1 MRVVSRLSRVLALL
15 SMLVGTPSDAEAQI
29 QVDVALVLAVDVSYS
44 VDPAKSILQR
54 EGYVD
59 AFRSVPVAQA
69 ILSGPLGR
77 VAVAYV
83 EWAGEA
89 HQRVL
94 IPWTVIDSQDA
105 SLAFADT
112 LASHPL
118 WHAPGTSISGAIDFS
133 TSLFGP
139 VQIEAVRRVVDISGD
154 GANNDGR
161 PVANAR
167 DDAVASGFIITG
179 LPIEVGRFPGEDG
192 LEALNPYF
200 RDCVIGGLGAFT
212 APVVTP
218 SQFGHAI
225 RTKLIREI
233 SSEETRPPVIKAVG
247 VSPAHCLSGEIFLL
261 EQNMPNSRN
270 R

>member
-139 VQIEAVRRVVDISGD
+139 VQIEAVRRVQ
-154 GANNDGR
+154 GR
-161 PVANAR
+161 ITTPWIETPAEALAAR
-167 DDAVASGFIITG
+167 LASGQPLLEFPQIAFDWNDVRLLVRQITDV
-179 LPIEVGRFPGEDG
+179 LRRHEVIDAATATALHSVGRSPTLPDVMRAWFEQQPTLDIEM
-192 LEALNPYF
+192 LHE
-200 RDCVIGGLGAFT
+200 VLG
-212 APVVTP
+212 V
-218 SQFGHAI
+218 
-225 RTKLIREI
+225 
-233 SSEETRPPVIKAVG
+233 
-247 VSPAHCLSGEIFLL
+247 
-261 EQNMPNSRN
+261 
-270 R
+270 